1 MNNRKK
7 IRFALYSWFVTGAL
21 VLLHTGLHAQQRES
35 AKVMVIARP
44 LKDSI
49 LLRWAPTTPLLWKM
63 ANQYGYTIRRYT
75 ILRKGQLLAVPE
87 ETLIT
92 KQPVKPLP
100 VMAWE
105 PLTKKYEQFGT
116 IEAQALYGEGFEV
129 SAEKGPH
136 KGKDIMS
143 IYHQSQELESRHS
156 FALLAADQSFEVAR
170 AAGLGYVDKQ
180 VQPDEKYLYRVYIAA
195 AMPGVKADTGF
206 IFTGYADHQPV
217 PAPHGLEAMAMKG
230 SVVLSWD
237 KTMYEH
243 IFTSYVIERSDNAGV
258 NFHSI
263 TEDPIINTSS
273 GADTAKQQRFFRID
287 SAQADKPLVYRIR
300 GVTPFGELSPPS
312 DTVQVTVVEILEAR
326 PSIIS
331 AGVLDSKVHIQ
342 WAMPPGAARVSGFQ
356 VERAA
361 AVNKPYQSIS
371 KRLLPATDTAF
382 TDATPR
388 PSNYYRIKALTKD
401 GQVAYSLPY
410 FVQLEDSLPP
420 APPAGVKGMVNDSGI
435 AHITW
440 QPNTEEDIYAYRV
453 FRAND
458 STAEFIQVTKAPLLA
473 TVFTD
478 TIEIKT
484 LTREVYY
491 KVVALDGHYNP
502 SLFSPT
508 LTLKRPDV
516 VPPVPPSFTDQQ
528 ADAAGVYLQWQP
540 SSSKDVARH
549 ELLRSVDTSWQLL
562 LVVAATDTLH
572 AYTDTSAV
580 PGVAYRYAVAAID
593 SSRLRASSQPLT
605 ASRINMGAPSG
616 RKLLRAAI
624 DRDNKSIVLRWQTTA
639 DMAKCWLYK
648 AAAGQPFRLYKT
660 LEAGTKE
667 FVDTELF
674 INTSYQY
681 KMKVFKGTGGDSFFS
696 EAIIVNY

>member
-1 MNNRKK
+1 
-7 IRFALYSWFVTGAL
+7 
-21 VLLHTGLHAQQRES
+21 
-35 AKVMVIARP
+35 
-44 LKDSI
+44 
-49 LLRWAPTTPLLWKM
+49 M

-312 DTVQVTVVEILEAR
+312 DTVRVTVVEILEAR

-342 WAMPPGAARVSGFQ
+342 WAMPPGATRVSGFQ

-420 APPAGVKGMVNDSGI
+420 APPAGVKKIINNSGI
-435 AHITW
+435 AHIT
-440 QPNTEEDIYAYRV
+440 
-453 FRAND
+453 
-458 STAEFIQVTKAPLLA
+458 
-473 TVFTD
+473 
-478 TIEIKT
+478 
-484 LTREVYY
+484 
-491 KVVALDGHYNP
+491 
-502 SLFSPT
+502 
-508 LTLKRPDV
+508 
-516 VPPVPPSFTDQQ
+516 
-528 ADAAGVYLQWQP
+528 
-540 SSSKDVARH
+540 
-549 ELLRSVDTSWQLL
+549 
-562 LVVAATDTLH
+562 
-572 AYTDTSAV
+572 
-580 PGVAYRYAVAAID
+580 
-593 SSRLRASSQPLT
+593 
-605 ASRINMGAPSG
+605 
-616 RKLLRAAI
+616 
-624 DRDNKSIVLRWQTTA
+624 
-639 DMAKCWLYK
+639 
-648 AAAGQPFRLYKT
+648 
-660 LEAGTKE
+660 
-667 FVDTELF
+667 
-674 INTSYQY
+674 
-681 KMKVFKGTGGDSFFS
+681 
-696 EAIIVNY
+696 